1 MAGRKPPRSG
11 GRAAPYDHTDTDEDI
26 GALSDPDPILN
37 TGRFL
42 TPVAVAEMVRL
53 VTAGVPVPT
62 AATATGAGSRAKKW
76 AVVARAARAAG
87 RVGGWGDG
95 ESPELAW
102 LEAMEQAKSLAEAN
116 LTMAI
121 SAAAP
126 LDWKAAAWILERRSS
141 RRWHLQSK
149 LEISAGAG
157 KKLEITSMSTERL
170 LAIARGLLPDE
181 AIRETKA
188 LPSGEVTDGELVDD
202 ELGKGEP

>member
-1 MAGRKPPRSG
+1 MAGKKPARSG
-11 GRAAPYDHTDTDEDI
+11 GRAAPYDHTDTDAEL
-26 GALSDPDPILN
+26 GPLSEPDPILQ
-37 TGRFL
+37 TGKFL
-42 TPVAVAEMVRL
+42 TPESVAEMSRL
-53 VTAGVPVPT
+53 VAAGVPVPT

-76 AVVARAARAAG
+76 AVKGREARAAG
-87 RVGGWGDG
+87 REPGWGLG

-102 LEAMEQAKSLAEAN
+102 LDAMEAAKAQSEASLT
-116 LTMAI
+116 LAI
-121 SAAAP
+121 STAAP

-149 LEISAGAG
+149 LEISAKAG
-157 KKLEITSMSTERL
+157 EKLEISSMSTEKL